1 MFTDYGNE
9 LKIQFKIYSADDN
22 ADSHNSV
29 NVNVFSTYKIRR
41 IQTYSRRSGRYVQ
54 RDSYPYE
61 IIDDKG
67 DSRIV
72 IPISVARTGAIKGE
86 PMVLAIK
93 AELQRVL
100 GWGGRGHRLAPKKF
114 RAAFVFP
121 NTPGLSILI
130 EKGEPYYSLMGS
142 RITKKNLMMNLSRI
156 LYRACFTN
164 DGVAL
169 LQSLYTMIDLP
180 ENVSYVL
187 ENKTPYWFFNVNT
200 REKIEVRLNTILIGD
215 KECALELSDGVWAP
229 ISVKDLDIFVNYFYH
244 GHTRAK
250 KWAYVSPKKLWQ
262 ILMGK
267 APTKSQS
274 DLMVEYLSQN
284 RTQDIVERRAEQ
296 LMQSLTVKYPDRI
309 KIINVN
315 APKGEDNKKS
325 YSRGN
330 KDEFTIMMIKGQLC
344 DWVIIDS
351 TYKTQIQKVKTYVFI
366 HEQFLP
372 KKENY
377 TNNFLNG
384 TLQGPICIDNIHDN
398 SSVGDQYAARA
409 LALLNDKTTVK
420 LVNTIGRYIPKE
432 ITEKG
437 KESRF
442 DFENVPNENWRVI
455 I

>member
-1 MFTDYGNE
+1 
-9 LKIQFKIYSADDN
+9 
-22 ADSHNSV
+22 
-29 NVNVFSTYKIRR
+29 
-41 IQTYSRRSGRYVQ
+41 
-54 RDSYPYE
+54 
-61 IIDDKG
+61 
-67 DSRIV
+67 
-72 IPISVARTGAIKGE
+72 
-86 PMVLAIK
+86 
-93 AELQRVL
+93 
-100 GWGGRGHRLAPKKF
+100 
-114 RAAFVFP
+114 
-121 NTPGLSILI
+121 
-130 EKGEPYYSLMGS
+130 
-142 RITKKNLMMNLSRI
+142 
-156 LYRACFTN
+156 
-164 DGVAL
+164 
-169 LQSLYTMIDLP
+169 
-180 ENVSYVL
+180 
-187 ENKTPYWFFNVNT
+187 
-200 REKIEVRLNTILIGD
+200 
-215 KECALELSDGVWAP
+215 
-229 ISVKDLDIFVNYFYH
+229 
-244 GHTRAK
+244 
-250 KWAYVSPKKLWQ
+250 
-262 ILMGK
+262 MGK